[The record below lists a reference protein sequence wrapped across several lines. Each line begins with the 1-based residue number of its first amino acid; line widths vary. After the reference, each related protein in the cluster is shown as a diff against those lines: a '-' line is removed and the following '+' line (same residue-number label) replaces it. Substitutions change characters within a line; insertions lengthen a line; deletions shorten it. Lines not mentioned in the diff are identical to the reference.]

1 MYQSDI
7 NLNLYKIF
15 YEVAKEQ
22 NITKASEELSISQPA
37 ISKSIKNLEEQLGG
51 QLFVR
56 TKRGVVLTEEGKE
69 LVEISCVKF
78 FLRIQKTVV

>member
-1 MYQSDI
+1 MNIDFE
-7 NLNLYKIF
+7 LYRIF
-15 YEVAKEQ
+15 YVVANNS
-22 NITKASEELSISQPA
+22 NITRASKELNISQPA

-69 LVEISCVKF
+69 FYKYIKQAMEYMRRSVI
-78 FLRIQKTVV
+78 